1 MATDYSNTS
10 VSSTVEAGIHRSGAV
25 NAKND
30 RAGGVRELFL
40 KLYAGEVLTAFQSKN
55 IMMPLHR
62 VRTLTKGKSA
72 QFPMTGKYRDAAYHT
87 PGDEIVPSAS
97 KQAERVVS
105 IDDLL
110 LNAQFIP
117 KIDEAMQHYDIRSV
131 YTQEAG
137 FALGKIADQNIL
149 RLAIKAALCENATIA
164 ALTAHSKGMIQDY
177 IAFDDEDFTGNVVI
191 GGDTTTTA
199 TAKANSREPKHIAQS
214 IMDAKRILEN
224 NDVPG
229 EPFVVMSTDMYYD
242 MFKQSGTSGI
252 DDFMIFN
259 RDVGGSGSISSGQV
273 PRILGMPI
281 YVTNHLGSYDSVS
294 GNTWTS
300 GLWTQQSTSATD
312 ATRSGVHKTMTT
324 APAWG
329 SNQPLATSVGSGRT
343 FQYDAPAATST
354 GWTTHVTN
362 TGATS
367 SNGAAR
373 KTAYVSDV
381 AMRVQALVMTKDAV
395 ATAKLMDLS
404 VESEYQINR
413 QGTLMVSKYAMGH
426 NVLRPACA
434 VALIQGL

>member
-1 MATDYSNTS
+1 MPTDYSS
-10 VSSTVEAGIHRSGAV
+10 VSTNTEVGIHRSGAV
-25 NAKND
+25 NGLNN
-30 RAGGVRELFL
+30 RAEGVRELFL

-72 QFPMTGKYRDAAYHT
+72 QFPLTGKYRDAAYHT
-87 PGDEIVPSAS
+87 PGDEIVPSAA
-97 KQAERVVS
+97 KQGERVVS

-149 RLAIKAALCENATIA
+149 RLAIKAALCENSTIA
-164 ALTAHSKGMIQDY
+164 ALSAHSIGMIQDY

-191 GGDTTTTA
+191 GGDTSTTSTL
-199 TAKANSREPKHIAQS
+199 KSRSREPKFISQA

-242 MFKQSGTSGI
+242 MFKQNGTDNI
-252 DDFMIFN
+252 NDMMIFN
-259 RDVGGSGSISSGQV
+259 RDVGGSGSIASGQV

-281 YVTNHLGSYDSVS
+281 YVTNHLGSYDSV
-294 GNTWTS
+294 GGTTWTS
-300 GLWTQQSTSATD
+300 SLFTQTDSAATNIDRAGRHFTQS
-312 ATRSGVHKTMTT
+312 T

-329 SNQPLATSVGSGRT
+329 SNQPLATTVGSGRT
-343 FQYDAPAATST
+343 YQYDAPAATTNS
-354 GWTTHVTN
+354 WSTHVTN
-362 TGATS
+362 TGATT

-426 NVLRPACA
+426 NILRPACA
-434 VALIQGL
+434 VALIQAL

>member
-1 MATDYSNTS
+1 MPTDYSS
-10 VSSTVEAGIHRSGAV
+10 VSSNVESGIHRSGAV
-25 NAKND
+25 NGLDN
-30 RAGGVRELFL
+30 RTEGVRELFL

-191 GGDTTTTA
+191 GGDTTTTSSV
-199 TAKANSREPKHIAQS
+199 KGNSREPKHIAQS

-281 YVTNHLGSYDSVS
+281 YVTNHLGSYDSV
-294 GNTWTS
+294 GGTTWTS
-300 GLWTQQSTSATD
+300 GLWTQASTSATD

-343 FQYDAPAATST
+343 FQYDAPAATSA
-354 GWTTHVTN
+354 GWSTEVTN
-362 TGATS
+362 NNSNAAT
-367 SNGAAR
+367 R

-381 AMRVQALVMTKDAV
+381 AMRVRALVMTKDAV

-434 VALIQGL
+434 VALIQGLG